1 MRSTECR
8 SRFFFHCE
16 TNLRSILPLEYRY
29 PNFTIDKPLQN
40 QDFYEFLAVLPS
52 QMGCSP
58 LSNQEASGRGINPSD
73 LTSEGESD
81 ENSQATPGTV
91 AGILAALIGGLFA
104 GASSFV
110 AYQKKKLCFK
120 QHGKQEGGGEQ
131 QQGDEP
137 QIFSSLLKNTGR
149 FFNLNTQQQ
158 QPAAPQ
164 YAEPSGKADRPGEY
178 ELPDEQKVHHHQRGG
193 E

>member
-1 MRSTECR
+1 M
-8 SRFFFHCE
+8 F
-16 TNLRSILPLEYRY
+16 
-29 PNFTIDKPLQN
+29 D
-40 QDFYEFLAVLPS
+40 S
-52 QMGCSP
+52 QC
-58 LSNQEASGRGINPSD
+58 LSMCA
-73 LTSEGESD
+73 

-91 AGILAALIGGLFA
+91 AGILAALIGALFA
-104 GASSFV
+104 GGSSFI

-120 QHGKQEGGGEQ
+120 QHGNQEGGGEQ

-137 QIFSSLLKNTGR
+137 QIFSSLLQNTGR

-164 YAEPSGKADRPGEY
+164 YAEPSGKADRPAETPGEY
-178 ELPDEQKVHHHQRGG
+178 ELSDEQKVRHHQRGR